1 MLARVI
7 IDSRKS
13 NAHTHPRRQHSTCQY
28 LPLGVYVDA
37 SRHSL
42 QEETAHFL
50 GCFCDHSHKYD
61 QLKYDS
67 YVNQNPKQHFP
78 VILDIYVVGSFG
90 TQSEAEV

>member
-13 NAHTHPRRQHSTCQY
+13 NAHTHPRRHV
-28 LPLGVYVDA
+28 PIALGIYVDA